1 MKIYGIKNCD
11 TLKKTLR
18 WFDAKNADYE
28 FVDYK
33 KTPPTE
39 SLAKAFLNAHS
50 WEIVVNKRGTTWRK
64 LDEETKTT
72 MDQSK
77 AVALILE
84 NPSIIKRPI
93 IEKDGQYWVGYDE
106 STFEQLI

>member
-11 TLKKTLR
+11 TMKKTLR
-18 WFDAKNADYE
+18 WFDTNNATYE

-33 KTPPTE
+33 KSPPTE
-39 SLAKAFLNAHS
+39 ALAKAFLKAHS
-50 WEIVVNKRGTTWRK
+50 WEIIVNKRGTTWRK
-64 LDEETKTT
+64 LDEETKDS
-72 MDQSK
+72 MDQQK

-84 NPSIIKRPI
+84 HPSIIKRPI
-93 IEKDGQYWVGYDE
+93 IENDGQFFVGYDE